1 MTNRINQDAFVRL
14 LAKKTDIQIKDCDFV
29 WQTALDLITE
39 LLKEDSEISFKNF
52 GKFKLRKI
60 EEHEGINPRTKEKMI
75 IPTTYTP
82 KFEYAQKLKKT
93 VNGISD
99 T

>member
-1 MTNRINQDAFVRL
+1 MSKTINQDTFVRL
-14 LAKKTDIQIKDCDFV
+14 LAKKTDIQKKDCDFV
-29 WQTALDLITE
+29 WQSALDIIAD
-39 LLKEDSEISFKNF
+39 LLKEDSIISFKNF

-60 EEHEGINPRTKEKMI
+60 EEHEGMNPRTKEKMI
-75 IPTTYTP
+75 IPTAYTP
-82 KFEYAQKLKKT
+82 VFKCAENLKKT